1 MNKELRIRLSP
12 DNKQSLKDRK
22 KELFTA
28 TGNKITWSAA
38 INSLIASYR
47 DLFIEHEE
55 TLCRIH
61 AALAPQTRRTHAA
74 NAPQT
79 QNPHARETVDL
90 NIKEKK
96 YTKKEPQTAKRGKH
110 LLPKDFSPPRSIAS
124 EAGIDY
130 EGAMACFADWA
141 NSAGTMKTDW
151 VATFRNACKSWIK
164 KDFPDLRRIPIH
176 PHGNTE
182 ILRNEDMNDTRPS
195 LV

>member
-12 DNKQSLKDRK
+12 DNKQTLKDRK

-47 DLFIEHEE
+47 DLFLEHEE

-61 AALAPQTRRTHAA
+61 AALATQTRRTHAA

-96 YTKKEPQTAKRGKH
+96 LIKKETPKKRGKH
-110 LLPKDFSPPRSIAS
+110 LLPKNFSPPKTIAS

-130 EGAMACFADWA
+130 EGALEGFSDWA
-141 NSAGTMKTDW
+141 NSEGKMKTDW
-151 VATFRNACKSWIK
+151 VATFRFACRSWMKERFPHLKRAPIK
-164 KDFPDLRRIPIH
+164 

-182 ILRNEDMNDTRPS
+182 ILRDEDMNDTRPS